1 MNDNPARES
10 SDIPRADSWLAAGM
24 SSLAAGLWLLDRGDP
39 FLLTLW
45 GVGLAIVG
53 IVSVVLGLGLLLRI
67 WR

>member
-1 MNDNPARES
+1 MDDYNARDS
-10 SDIPRADSWLAAGM
+10 VAVPRAESWLAAGM

-45 GVGLAIVG
+45 GVGLAIIG
-53 IVSVVLGLGLLLRI
+53 IVATVLGLGLLLRL

>member
-1 MNDNPARES
+1 MDDNLARES
-10 SDIPRADSWLAAGM
+10 VDVPRGDTWLAFGM
-24 SSLAAGLWLLDRGDP
+24 SSVAAGLWLLNRSDP

-53 IVSVVLGLGLLLRI
+53 IATVILGLGLLLRI